1 MPNNAFAPV
10 EINQNMYNLY
20 TILLQYLKRLLD
32 KNHPKI
38 DLIKTVLDALIILR
52 IDKSI
57 EDNNEEL
64 TKRFNEIHTEAY
76 KNINEIYEYDKQLE
90 ECKKVEQEIS
100 EISF

>member
-1 MPNNAFAPV
+1 MPNNPFGPV

-32 KNHPKI
+32 QNHPKI
-38 DLIKTVLDALIILR
+38 ELIKTVLDALIILR

-57 EDNNEEL
+57 EDDNEEL